1 MFYLNLKE
9 NVIFYKN
16 GFGQK
21 KIFKVCYLFRE
32 ENENASKTVFGL
44 LNLVKIRE
52 IGTTF
57 SKKSQYLVYNPESV
71 LGRPSIFR

>member
-1 MFYLNLKE
+1 MK
-9 NVIFYKN
+9 
-16 GFGQK
+16 
-21 KIFKVCYLFRE
+21 
-32 ENENASKTVFGL
+32 NASKTVFGL

-71 LGRPSIFR
+71 LGRPSILLEKLLYQFLGNKKF